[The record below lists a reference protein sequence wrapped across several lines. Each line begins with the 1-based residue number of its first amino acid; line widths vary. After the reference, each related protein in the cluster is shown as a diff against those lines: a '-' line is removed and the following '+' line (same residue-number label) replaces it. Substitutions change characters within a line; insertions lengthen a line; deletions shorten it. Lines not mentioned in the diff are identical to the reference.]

1 MKYLGIDLLQPIGKN
16 IFSTKNNYYDTVG
29 STKSQRM
36 YLIATS
42 KQRRIKISKSVLAVS
57 RNRNGQNG
65 ENEKSLF
72 SKLSKVFDKIT
83 FRAKSCLLSS

>member
-36 YLIATS
+36 YFIATS

-72 SKLSKVFDKIT
+72 SKLSNVFDKIT

>member
-36 YLIATS
+36 YFIATS

-65 ENEKSLF
+65 ENAVKY
-72 SKLSKVFDKIT
+72 D
-83 FRAKSCLLSS
+83 